1 MAIPI
6 GTSVY
11 GCVFPR
17 YTPSVS
23 PTHRFAVSTP
33 GAEWVAAVKERHG

>member
-1 MAIPI
+1 MVIPI

-17 YTPSVS
+17 YTPGVS
-23 PTHRFAVSTP
+23 PTHRFALSTV
-33 GAEWVAAVKERHG
+33 GAAWVAAVKGRHG